1 MKKLLL
7 VLTVLLLS
15 YSAKS
20 QVLGG
25 TVVTSGRT
33 MTTASD
39 FKIVGNVEGHVVLEL
54 AVNRQGKVTSVRVI
68 YDESNVK
75 STPQIM
81 KSQNAAKKLAFTAGT
96 RYAEFEHVRVKYTYK
111 KA

>member
-1 MKKLLL
+1 MKKILL
-7 VLTVLLLS
+7 VLSLSLLS
-15 YSAKS
+15 YTVKS

-25 TVVTSGRT
+25 TVVASGRT
-33 MTTASD
+33 LTTASD
-39 FKIVGNVEGHVVLEL
+39 FTIVGNVEGHVIVEL

-68 YDESNVK
+68 YNESNVK

-96 RYAEFEHVRVKYTYK
+96 RYAEFEHVKVKYTYK